1 MYLNVFDECMIV
13 NNGHIRRTYHKKRFK
28 SFLRD
33 RGHERNYFG
42 GKDKRSLN
50 ACSLDGLDY
59 EVRECLRFDWGEK
72 KESKLEQDPRLDSFR
87 SDVEGMT
94 KDCSN
99 YMRRALDHIKSLSSV
114 ACMKIDY
121 KSVEQH
127 FEEKIEVNFTALE
140 KKYGSLRMKLA
151 RKDIVPDAK
160 IDTVFVTVPP
170 DVPDFP
176 APSW

>member
-1 MYLNVFDECMIV
+1 MWCSKLSDIGKDRIAANQLEHAIRDVFKVYLNVFDECMIV

-140 KKYGSLRMKLA
+140 KKYGSL
-151 RKDIVPDAK
+151 
-160 IDTVFVTVPP
+160 
-170 DVPDFP
+170 
-176 APSW
+176 